1 MIRIP
6 VDTISGTKEEKVYSI
21 ADFPYQKY
29 SFPNISQ
36 KHGKEEI
43 IYLELSAAFDIETT
57 NMLAEDGSRPWAFMY
72 HWQMCIE
79 KDVVFGRRWEEF
91 VEFLKRLHDALYL
104 GINRRLVIWVHNL
117 SFEFQFFRRFLDI
130 ESGFYRDD
138 RKPLKC
144 VSDGFEFRDS
154 YALSNMTLAKFCENT
169 KGVEHYKLVDTYDYK
184 KLRTP
189 ATQMTETE
197 LAYCY
202 NDVRGL
208 CECITEY
215 RRHDTLAVMP
225 LTSTG
230 FVRRDFRAAM
240 KKNPEN
246 RKNFLITRLTAE
258 LYTSLKYA
266 FRGGDT
272 HANIYWVSEL
282 VSSADSYDISSS
294 YPFQFMVRKFP
305 VGKWFR
311 ITTSRMEEYLNEG
324 KYALLIHCVFEDI
337 KYIGNCGNPYISIAK
352 CVRKKSVTND
362 NGRVLQADFVE
373 MYITD
378 IDLKIIRHDYKYKG
392 MYIESVYASLYGDMP
407 EEFKNTLMEYFR
419 SKTLLKGDPDCE
431 YEYGKSKNRLN
442 SSYGMAVTDICK
454 PVWVYENGEFRK
466 EADTIDERLDK
477 YYKSRNNFNQYAW
490 GVFCTCWARFQLR
503 EMLWTVGEDVIYCDT
518 DSIKFKGDHK
528 AEFEKKNEELKA
540 LAEAAGAWALDRH
553 GKKVYMGLWDHD
565 AEYAYFKTLGS
576 KKYVFQYKN
585 DTKIFSTIAGV
596 SKKAGCEFFT
606 KHGFEAFKND
616 TVIPESGH
624 LVAYYNDDDI
634 HTVTVDGCTFTTAAN
649 TALVDGDYTIGQTAE
664 YLDLLEK
671 ALAGISLVY

>member
-29 SFPNISQ
+29 SFPRISQ
-36 KHGKEEI
+36 KHGKEEV

-57 NMLAEDGSRPWAFMY
+57 NIIPEDASRPWAFMY

-79 KDVVFGRRWEEF
+79 CDVVFGRRWEEF
-91 VEFLKRLHDALYL
+91 IEFLARLHDALYL
-104 GINRRLVIWVHNL
+104 GTNRRLVIWVHSL
-117 SFEFQFFRRFLDI
+117 SFEFQFFRRFLTI
-130 ESGFYRDD
+130 ESGFYRDN
-138 RKPLKC
+138 RKPLK
-144 VSDGFEFRDS
+144 VVIDGFEFRDS

-169 KGVEHYKLVDTYDYK
+169 KGVEHYKLVDTYDYNK
-184 KLRTP
+184 IRTP
-189 ATQMTETE
+189 ATQMTDTE

-215 RRHDTLAVMP
+215 RRHDSLALMP

-240 KKNPEN
+240 KKNAEN
-246 RKNFLITRLTAE
+246 RRRFLATRLDAE
-258 LYTSLKYA
+258 LYTSLKLA

-272 HANIYWVSEL
+272 HANIYWVGEL
-282 VSSADSYDISSS
+282 VKCADSYDISSS

-311 ITTSRMEEYLNEG
+311 ITASMMEEYLNEG

-337 KYIGNCGNPYISIAK
+337 KYIGSCGNPYISIAK

-407 EEFKNTLMEYFR
+407 KEFKDTLMGYYR
-419 SKTLLKGDPDCE
+419 SKTLLKGDPEHE

-442 SSYGMAVTDICK
+442 SAYGMAVTDICK
-454 PVWVYENGEFRK
+454 PVWKYENGEFVK
-466 EADTIDERLDK
+466 EADTVEERLDK
-477 YYKSRNNFNQYAW
+477 YYKSRNNFQVYAW
-490 GVFCTCWARFQLR
+490 GVWCTAWARWQLR
-503 EMLWTVGEDVIYCDT
+503 EMLWVVGEDVIYCDT
-518 DSIKFKGDHK
+518 DSIKFKGDHQ
-528 AEFEKKNEELKA
+528 ADFEKKNEELKA
-540 LAEAAGAWALDRH
+540 LAEAAGAWAMNRN

-565 AEYAYFKTLGS
+565 AEYDFFKTLGS
-576 KKYVFQYKN
+576 KKYACQYKN
-585 DTKIFSTIAGV
+585 DTKIYSTIAGV
-596 SKKAGCEFFT
+596 SKKAGREFFT
-606 KHGFEAFKND
+606 EHGFEAFKND

-624 LVAYYNDDDI
+624 LEAYYNDDDI

>member
-6 VDTISGTKEEKVYSI
+6 VDTISGTKEEKVYGI
-21 ADFPYQKY
+21 YDFPYKKY
-29 SFPNISQ
+29 SFPRISQ
-36 KHGKEEI
+36 KHGKEEV
-43 IYLELSAAFDIETT
+43 IYLELSAAFDIETS
-57 NMLAEDGSRPWAFMY
+57 NVIPEDGSRPWAFMY

-79 KDVVFGRRWEEF
+79 RDVVFGRRWEEF
-91 VEFLKRLHDALYL
+91 REFLTRLHDALYL
-104 GINRRLVIWVHNL
+104 GTNRRLVIWVHSL
-117 SFEFQFFRRFLDI
+117 SFEFQFFRRFLTI
-130 ESGFYRDD
+130 ESGFYRDN
-138 RKPLKC
+138 RKPLK
-144 VSDGFEFRDS
+144 VVIDGFEFRDS

-215 RRHDTLAVMP
+215 RRHDNLAQMP

-230 FVRRDFRAAM
+230 FVRRDFRSAM

-246 RKNFLITRLTAE
+246 RKNFLATRLTAD
-258 LYTSLKYA
+258 LYTSLKLA

-282 VSSADSYDISSS
+282 VKGADSYDISSS

-311 ITTSRMEEYLNEG
+311 ITTSRMDEYLQEG

-337 KYIGNCGNPYISIAK
+337 KYTGNCGNPYISIAK

-378 IDLKIIRHDYKYKG
+378 IDLKIIRHDYSYKG
-392 MYIESVYASLYGDMP
+392 MYTESVYASLYGDMP
-407 EEFKNTLMEYFR
+407 KEFKDTLMEYFR
-419 SKTLLKGDPDCE
+419 SKTLLKGDPEHE
-431 YEYGKSKNRLN
+431 YEYGKAKNRLN

-466 EADTIDERLDK
+466 EADTVEERLDK

-490 GVFCTCWARFQLR
+490 GVFCTCWARYQLR

-518 DSIKFKGDHK
+518 DSIKFKGDHS
-528 AEFEKKNEELKA
+528 AEFAAKNEELKK
-540 LAEAAGAWALDRH
+540 LAEGAGAWALDRNER
-553 GKKVYMGLWDHD
+553 KVYMGLWDHD
-565 AEYAYFKTLGS
+565 AEYDYFKTLGS
-576 KKYVFQYKN
+576 KKYACQYKN
-585 DTKIFSTIAGV
+585 DTKIYSTIAGV
-596 SKKAGCEFFT
+596 SKKAGREFFT
-606 KHGFEAFKND
+606 EHGFEAFKND

-624 LVAYYNDDDI
+624 LEAYYNDDDV
-634 HTVTVDGCTFTTAAN
+634 HTVTVAGCTFTTAAN
-649 TALVDGDYTIGQTAE
+649 TALVDGNYTIGQTAE